1 MPLWPHIGGLVG
13 YRPCGGLPGGGS
25 PVAPVLL
32 PEIRRLAAGKA
43 PEDWLVG
50 TRQLTPIV
58 LHEVFQAAEDGKKL
72 RPEVWRS
79 ERRENKRTS
88 HSFRA
93 GFQRGLR
100 RAGVEDRVIDAL
112 VGHSGA
118 TVRDRHY
125 DDADWVEL
133 VRAVGQV
140 PEVQEVE
147 LEEAEEG

>member
-1 MPLWPHIGGLVG
+1 MSDKRA
-13 YRPCGGLPGGGS
+13 RPEFIQS
-25 PVAPVLL
+25 HV
-32 PEIRRLAAGKA
+32 RRLEA
-43 PEDWLVG
+43 
-50 TRQLTPIV
+50 
-58 LHEVFQAAEDGKKL
+58 
-72 RPEVWRS
+72 
-79 ERRENKRTS
+79 
-88 HSFRA
+88 
-93 GFQRGLR
+93 LR